1 MKIDKKILNVFY
13 LDKEKDIVVT
23 LYKTN
28 TSKVLYRIET
38 PNHNTGNLITS
49 IAKMCNL
56 AIEKDEN
63 DMKVI
68 NGSLFPVRDN
78 FYMFMLG
85 GMNVAT
91 FNSRGKVMC
100 TCRIPAII
108 KTLMSQTKNYKLD
121 VEESLWYFKIPKEEK
136 LRTDLHSHL
145 HGILKPD
152 VLIALGIKHQIR
164 YPLYYA
170 RKINLTLSES
180 QEEIYKA
187 LEKKKFEEIDD
198 DTLTDKDKLKKAR
211 LGIYINFADLILN
224 NIENVQENI
233 SKIRISLGIIKD
245 GQAVF
250 TNLEKLYQYRYVFT
264 KGVPSDDKIP
274 VDITKLEK
282 LPDEDL
288 RRFCKEM
295 FMDFTKVGTFQNNNV
310 QEDMLLA
317 IARES
322 KKKGI
327 LYTEISQTCL
337 VRQGKEAIECLQNA
351 QRVLPLIE
359 KETGVKIR
367 YLAAIRRDF
376 ETVEQ
381 MLEAVDIMKAVAHS
395 PYVVGSDIL
404 GEELNDIYDM
414 KPALKEIIE
423 YAVNEDPDFVIRIHA
438 GENDSFTEN
447 IERSVRILEECVPE
461 GKKYPNFR
469 IGHGL
474 YGKNLNSK
482 EGKQLIERMKKIG
495 AVVEFNLTSNVRLNN
510 LNNLKNC
517 PIKTYLD
524 SGVKCVQ
531 GTDGYGLYGTDSV
544 EEQMAL
550 NVLFGFKDKDFYKM
564 KEYEDEIMKSA
575 DKYFKEKSKK
585 FEEEIKETT
594 IEIFIVQKEF
604 ENIGLR
610 TFGAPTLLNRN
621 IDSKE
626 ALKDKIVKSLSMDRI
641 PIIVAGGSFNANGK
655 EALSASEDIKQILR
669 EFISKIDSKKA
680 YFVVGHKMQGYEK
693 AVLEIIKEINP
704 DIETYAIVP
713 KKLSEKQ
720 KDSLLTDE
728 IDKVCVSTI
737 TQEAGIYKSFNYE
750 IFERQKS
757 IVIAFD
763 GNSPVENLI
772 QEAKNGKGK
781 AKIYVNKNV
790 ENLNQK
796 ADSLEGYVF
805 KFDKDNGLVEKIFAD
820 NPEIKK

>member
-1 MKIDKKILNVFY
+1 MNKSKKILNVFY

-68 NGSLFPVRDN
+68 NGSLFPLKDN

-91 FNSRGKVMC
+91 FNSRGKVKVN
-100 TCRIPAII
+100 CRIPAII

-121 VEESLWYFKIPKEEK
+121 VEESLLYFEIPKEQK
-136 LRTDLHSHL
+136 LVTDLHSHL
-145 HGILKPD
+145 HAILKPD
-152 VLIALGIKHQIR
+152 VLISLGIKHQIK
-164 YPLYYA
+164 YPLYYV
-170 RKINLTLSES
+170 RKIKLTLSPS
-180 QEEIYKA
+180 QEEKMKA
-187 LEKKKFEEIDD
+187 LEKKAFDEIYEEG
-198 DTLTDKDKLKKAR
+198 LSDKDKLKKAR
-211 LGIYINFADLILN
+211 FGIYMNFADLILN
-224 NIENVQENI
+224 NLENAKENI
-233 SKIRISLGIIKD
+233 NKIRISLGIMKD

-264 KGVPSDDKIP
+264 KGVPSENKIP
-274 VDITKLEK
+274 IDISILEK

-295 FMDFTKVGTFQNNNV
+295 FMDYTKVGTYQNNNV
-310 QEDMLLA
+310 NEDMLLA

-327 LYTEISQTCL
+327 IYSEISQTCL
-337 VRQGKEAIECLQNA
+337 VRQGKEAIECLENA
-351 QRVLPLIE
+351 QRILPQIE
-359 KETGVKIR
+359 KETGVRIR
-367 YLAAIRRDF
+367 YLAAIRRDY

-381 MLEAVDIMKAVAHS
+381 MLEAVDVIKAVAHS
-395 PYVVGSDIL
+395 PYVVGVDIL
-404 GEELNDIYDM
+404 GEELNDIYEL
-414 KPALKEIIE
+414 KPALKELIE
-423 YAVNEDPDFVIRIHA
+423 YAVYEDPNFVIRIHA
-438 GENDSFTEN
+438 GENDSFSEN
-447 IERSVRILEECVPE
+447 IERSVKIIEECVPE
-461 GKKYPNFR
+461 GMKYPKFR

-474 YGKNLNSK
+474 YGKNPNSK
-482 EGKQLIERMKKIG
+482 EGKLLIERMKKIG
-495 AVVEFNLTSNVRLNN
+495 AVLEFNLTSNVRLNN
-510 LNNLKNC
+510 LNNLNNC

-531 GTDGYGLYGTDSV
+531 GTDGYGIYGTDSV

-550 NVLFGFKDKDFYKM
+550 KCLLGFKDKDFYKM
-564 KEYEDEIMKSA
+564 KEYENEIIKSA
-575 DKYFKEKSKK
+575 DKYFKEKFKK
-585 FEEEIKETT
+585 FEEEIKDTN
-594 IEIFIVQKEF
+594 IENFIVQKEL

-610 TFGAPTLLNRN
+610 TFDTTTFLNQN
-621 IDSKE
+621 LESKE
-626 ALKDKIVKSLSMDRI
+626 ALKDKISKSLPMDKVPVVI
-641 PIIVAGGSFNANGK
+641 AGGSFNTIGRETNNVSE
-655 EALSASEDIKQILR
+655 EAKHILR
-669 EFISKIDSKKA
+669 DLISQIDSKKA

-693 AVLEIIKEINP
+693 ALIEIAKESNSG
-704 DIETYAIVP
+704 IETYAIVP

-720 KDSLLTDE
+720 KDELLKNQ

-737 TQEAGIYKSFNYE
+737 AQEAGIYKSFNYE

-757 IVIAFD
+757 IVLAFD

-772 QEAKNGKGK
+772 QEAKNGK

-805 KFDKDNGLVEKIFAD
+805 KFDKDNGLVEKIIED